1 MKKSAGGGPFA
12 SEPRKAGQTL
22 QLTVGEATTAASL
35 VVEMVAV

>member
-1 MKKSAGGGPFA
+1 MKKSASGGPLA